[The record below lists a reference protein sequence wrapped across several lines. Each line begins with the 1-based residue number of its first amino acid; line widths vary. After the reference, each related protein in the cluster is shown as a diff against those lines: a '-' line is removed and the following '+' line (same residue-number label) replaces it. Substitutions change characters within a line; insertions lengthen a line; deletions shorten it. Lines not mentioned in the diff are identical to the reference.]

1 MIEVIIEEKIQEL
14 EQKIEWLQK
23 KRIKLSGTWQGQII
37 SQDIQALKKEL
48 AEWKG

>member
-1 MIEVIIEEKIQEL
+1 MIESIIQLKIEEL
-14 EQKIEWLQK
+14 EQKIQWLQE

-48 AEWKG
+48 AEWKQ